1 MDARQCTVVFG
12 NPKSSIRMHIM
23 KGSSCRAAHA
33 RVRGGRPAPKALS
46 QDKNTKYPIFCGQKQ
61 IGFFI
66 SGRRQLRHYLRTI
79 ELDFTISGHV
89 IISGHTYSV
98 LRTKN
103 MKHKACHYLRTKHFE
118 KYLRTQ
124 NWIVLS
130 WDDDSDDNDKLSQ
143 DIFFAPPKLLR
154 TKIFF
159 GLFPRILG
167 FSHYLRTKEC
177 AKKISGHFKQW
188 FFISGQTNLSLIV
201 N

>member
-46 QDKNTKYPIFCGQKQ
+46 QDNWIRFYYLRT
-61 IGFFI
+61 
-66 SGRRQLRHYLRTI
+66 RHYLR
-79 ELDFTISGHV
+79 
-89 IISGHTYSV
+89 TYSV

-124 NWIVLS
+124 NWSFCPEMMTATTMINYLRTFFLPLPNFSGQKFFLDFFRES
-130 WDDDSDDNDKLSQ
+130 WVSNIISGQKNAHFLLQDILNSGFLSQ
-143 DIFFAPPKLLR
+143 DNRTYLL
-154 TKIFF
+154 
-159 GLFPRILG
+159 
-167 FSHYLRTKEC
+167 
-177 AKKISGHFKQW
+177 
-188 FFISGQTNLSLIV
+188 LI
-201 N
+201 NK